1 MEEFIITEH
10 WEGCE
15 TVGDIYFLL
24 ILEGSSLGRITV
36 LNLFHTVVSTLMP
49 CKLAIEVEKA
59 YIISKG
65 LKE

>member
-1 MEEFIITEH
+1 M
-10 WEGCE
+10 
-15 TVGDIYFLL
+15 GDIYFLL

-36 LNLFHTVVSTLMP
+36 LNLFHMVVSTLMP